1 MSMQQQHQNA
11 LQRFWSWLI
20 GVAVAV
26 LRSLGFKV
34 SWGQPKADDEVGSAV
49 SAYEAK
55 EAELKAFLDAMAKKS
70 SARLK
75 STARN
80 TY

>member
-1 MSMQQQHQNA
+1 MSTQQQHQNA
-11 LQRFWSWLI
+11 LARFWSWLI

-34 SWGQPKADDEVGSAV
+34 SWGQPKADDDVGSAV

-55 EAELKAFLDAMAKKS
+55 KAELKAFLDAMAEKEQRAIEK
-70 SARLK
+70 
-75 STARN
+75 
-80 TY
+80 YGE